1 MEMQRLLSKPKELIG
16 EFREESD
23 YETAIKHIKKENA
36 DNARIRLRCLWKETY
51 Y

>member
-1 MEMQRLLSKPKELIG
+1 MQRLLFKPKDLTG

-23 YETAIKHIKKENA
+23 YETTIKHIKKENA
-36 DNARIRLRCLWKETY
+36 NDARIQLRRLWKETY